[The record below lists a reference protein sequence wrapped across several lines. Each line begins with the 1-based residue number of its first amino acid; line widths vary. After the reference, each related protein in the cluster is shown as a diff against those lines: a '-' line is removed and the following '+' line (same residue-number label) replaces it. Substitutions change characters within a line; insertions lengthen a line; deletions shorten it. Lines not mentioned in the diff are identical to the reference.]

1 MRPLQPRAT
10 RSLNGPHPF
19 GRSGLTLIELLV
31 VIGILGLLAALFM
44 PATRSAREA
53 SRRTQCKNN
62 LKQIGLALH
71 NYHDVYEAFP
81 PARTMTDA
89 GRPLHGWRTPILPFL
104 DQAPL
109 YKTIELSQPWDAP
122 VNSEAIATTTGIL
135 QCPSLA
141 SPGEPGETTYL
152 GVVGPNSGLRP
163 FESLNLRDIT
173 DGTSNTLL
181 TVDGAHDIAVPWMAP
196 RDGGAEFFLSF
207 GPESDL
213 QHPGGTQVL
222 LADGAVR
229 FISRDCD
236 HTIREALITADGGET
251 VGEF

>member
-1 MRPLQPRAT
+1 MRVQKSQRPE
-10 RSLNGPHPF
+10 PHNRPAPH

-89 GRPLHGWRTPILPFL
+89 GRPLHGWRTQMLPFL

-109 YKTIELSQPWDAP
+109 YKSIDLSQPWDAP
-122 VNSEAIATTTGIL
+122 VNSETVATTTGML
-135 QCPSLA
+135 QCPSLEP
-141 SPGEPGETTYL
+141 PGEPDETTFV
-152 GVVGPNSGLRP
+152 GVVGPQAGLRP
-163 FESLNLRDIT
+163 LEGLNLRDIT

-196 RDGGAEFFLSF
+196 RDGGAEFFLAF
-207 GPESDL
+207 GPEADL
-213 QHPGGTQVL
+213 QHTGGTQVL

-229 FISRDCD
+229 FISMDCD
-236 HTIREALITADGGET
+236 HSIREALITADGGET
-251 VGEF
+251 IGEF